1 MNNITNHLAVQ
12 QQVKSRFKG
21 KKRLKSKV
29 AVRYKQNTEREYVR
43 IVNSCMEALR
53 KSLDEE
59 MEKVIATARINNDGF
74 HADETEDIMDAIEK
88 AFWKISEK
96 NDKLMDGLQ
105 DKLDYLA
112 GLSRKL
118 SISEWKRVCKKTLGI
133 DILSD
138 YYMGSFYRLVMD
150 DWVNSNVDLIKSVKD
165 KSLSSMKSIVK
176 QGFLDGRTTTAIMK
190 DIHRSYDMDKR
201 HARFIARDQMA
212 KLNSE
217 LTRMQQED
225 AGVSQYTWSDSGDG
239 RVRARHKEL
248 DGKVFRWD
256 DPPIVDKKTGRR
268 CHPGQDYR
276 CRCCAIPFFDID
288 TINLPIENGGD
299 NSDS

>member
-1 MNNITNHLAVQ
+1 MNNITNQLAIQ
-12 QQVKSRFKG
+12 QQMKSRFKG

-29 AVRYKQNTEREYVR
+29 VIRYKQNTEREYVR

-59 MEKVIATARINNDGF
+59 MEKVVATARINNDGF
-74 HADETEDIMDAIEK
+74 HTDETEDIMDAIEK
-88 AFWKISEK
+88 AFQKISEK
-96 NDKLMDGLQ
+96 NDKLTDGLK

-138 YYMGSFYRLVMD
+138 YYMGSFYCLVMD

-176 QGFLDGRTTTAIMK
+176 QGFLDGRTATAIMK
-190 DIHRSYDMDKR
+190 DIHKVYGMDKR

-239 RVRARHKEL
+239 RVRQRHKEL
-248 DGKVFRWD
+248 NGKVFRWN

>member
-1 MNNITNHLAVQ
+1 MNNITNQLSIQ

-59 MEKVIATARINNDGF
+59 MEKVVATARINNDGF
-74 HADETEDIMDAIEK
+74 HIDETEDIMDAIEK
-88 AFWKISEK
+88 AFQKISEK
-96 NDKLMDGLQ
+96 NDKLTGGLK

-150 DWVNSNVDLIKSVKD
+150 DWVNSNVDLINSVKD
-165 KSLSSMKSIVK
+165 KSLFSMKSIVK
-176 QGFLDGRTTTAIMK
+176 QGFLDGRTATAIMK
-190 DIHRSYDMDKR
+190 DIHKVYGMDKR

-239 RVRARHKEL
+239 RVRQRHKEL
-248 DGKVFRWD
+248 NGKVFRWD
-256 DPPIVDKKTGRR
+256 NPPIVDKKTGRR

>member
-1 MNNITNHLAVQ
+1 MNNITNQLAIQ
-12 QQVKSRFKG
+12 QQMKSRFKG

-29 AVRYKQNTEREYVR
+29 VIRYKQNTEREYVR

-59 MEKVIATARINNDGF
+59 MEKVVATARINNDGF
-74 HADETEDIMDAIEK
+74 HTDETEDIMDAIEK
-88 AFWKISEK
+88 AFQKISEK
-96 NDKLMDGLQ
+96 NDKLTDGLK

-138 YYMGSFYRLVMD
+138 YYMGSFYCLVMD

-165 KSLSSMKSIVK
+165 KSLSSMKLIVK
-176 QGFLDGRTTTAIMK
+176 QGFLDGRTATAIMK
-190 DIHRSYDMDKR
+190 DIHKVYGMDKR

-239 RVRARHKEL
+239 RVRQRHKEL
-248 DGKVFRWD
+248 NGKVFRWN

>member
-1 MNNITNHLAVQ
+1 MNNITNQLAIQ
-12 QQVKSRFKG
+12 QQMKSRFKG

-29 AVRYKQNTEREYVR
+29 VIRYKQNTEREYVR

-59 MEKVIATARINNDGF
+59 MEKVVATARINNDGF
-74 HADETEDIMDAIEK
+74 HTDETEDIMDAIEK
-88 AFWKISEK
+88 AFQKISEK
-96 NDKLMDGLQ
+96 NDKLTDGLK

-176 QGFLDGRTTTAIMK
+176 QGFLDGRTATAIMK
-190 DIHRSYDMDKR
+190 DIHKVYGMDKR

-239 RVRARHKEL
+239 RVRQRHKEL
-248 DGKVFRWD
+248 NGKVFRWN